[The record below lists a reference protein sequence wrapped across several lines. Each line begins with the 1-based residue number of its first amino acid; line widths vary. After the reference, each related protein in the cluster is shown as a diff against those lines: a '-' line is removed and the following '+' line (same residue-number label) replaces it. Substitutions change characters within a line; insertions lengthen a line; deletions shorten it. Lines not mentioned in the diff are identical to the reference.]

1 MNKNF
6 WLRTES
12 NPYFYVEGA
21 RVFWTIENFLDRK
34 DLIGESILSPS
45 FRVKH
50 IGSKE
55 TKWQIQLYP
64 KGDIVS
70 YAAQKLPG
78 GDFGHV
84 SVFLRGISDIKKDHV
99 HVRVSIVD
107 CNLSKIH
114 EKKLQ
119 YLAEKVSEDE
129 NMCYGD
135 SLAFQRRD
143 LILCENDVKL
153 PGESLTL
160 ELKIDIS
167 GQAAEDEEFEDD
179 CHSDKAKANQKEN
192 HDSKTK
198 SKEMASKDFGNML
211 ENKEFCDLEID
222 CGGKVFS
229 CHQNILSARSPVFNT
244 MLKIEMKESE
254 SGRVSIE
261 DIKQETMAEMLY
273 FIYTGLVND
282 SALTEISD
290 VVELLFAADK
300 YQLDTLKDICQDKLC
315 SLLDAGNVIEFLI
328 LGEKYQAAKLKDS
341 AMMEVVHNMPK
352 IADTEDYQK
361 LVDYPGLALEIP
373 KAMFK

>member
-12 NPYFYVEGA
+12 NPCNSVMGA
-21 RVFWTIENFLDRK
+21 RVFWTIENFMDLK

-50 IGSKE
+50 SGSKE

-64 KGDIVS
+64 RGDIAS
-70 YAAQKLPG
+70 IAAHKLPG
-78 GDFGHV
+78 GDHGHV
-84 SVFLRGISDIKKDHV
+84 SVFLRGTSDIKKDHARV
-99 HVRVSIVD
+99 HVSIVD
-107 CNLSKIH
+107 CHLNRIH
-114 EKKLQ
+114 EKELP
-119 YLAEKVSEDE
+119 YLPEKVAEEE

-135 SLAFQRRD
+135 STAFQRRD
-143 LILCENDVKL
+143 LFLCEDDLKL

-160 ELKIDIS
+160 ELKIDVS
-167 GQAAEDEEFEDD
+167 WDAEDEEFEDD
-179 CHSDKAKANQKEN
+179 CQSDKAEAIKKEN
-192 HDSKTK
+192 HDSITK
-198 SKEMASKDFGNML
+198 SKEEAIKDFGKMF

-229 CHQNILSARSPVFNT
+229 CHQNILSARSPVFST
-244 MLKIEMKESE
+244 MLKIEMKESD
-254 SGRVSIE
+254 SGKVSIE
-261 DIKQETMAEMLY
+261 DINQETMFEMLY

-282 SALTEISD
+282 SALTETSD

-300 YQLDTLKDICQDKLC
+300 YQLDTLKDICQDKLR
-315 SLLDAGNVIEFLI
+315 SILDAENAIEFLI

-341 AMMEVVHNMPK
+341 AMMEIVHLMPK

-361 LVDYPGLALEIP
+361 LVDYPNLALEIP